1 MKITRTSILTGIT
14 RTIDLPVTPGQI
26 LDLKGGTLIQT
37 AMPDLSADDREFIMT
52 GITGDEW
59 DAHFNSEEDQG

>member
-1 MKITRTSILTGIT
+1 MNITRTSMLTGIT
-14 RTIDLPVTPGQI
+14 RTIDLPVTPWQI
-26 LDLKGGTLIQT
+26 ARWQGGTLIQT

>member
-1 MKITRTSILTGIT
+1 MQITRTSMLTGIT

-26 LDLKGGTLIQT
+26 ARWQGSTLIQT
-37 AMPDLSADDREFIMT
+37 VMPDLSADDREFIMT

>member
-1 MKITRTSILTGIT
+1 MNITRTSMLTGIT
-14 RTIDLPVTPGQI
+14 RTIDIPVTPGQI
-26 LDLKGGTLIQT
+26 ARWQGGTLIQT

-59 DAHFNSEEDQG
+59 DAHLNSEEDQG

>member
-1 MKITRTSILTGIT
+1 MQITRTSMLTGIT

-26 LDLKGGTLIQT
+26 ARWQGDTLIQT

>member
-1 MKITRTSILTGIT
+1 MQITRTSMLTGIT

-26 LDLKGGTLIQT
+26 ARWQGGTLIQT

-59 DAHFNSEEDQG
+59 DAHFNSEEDQW